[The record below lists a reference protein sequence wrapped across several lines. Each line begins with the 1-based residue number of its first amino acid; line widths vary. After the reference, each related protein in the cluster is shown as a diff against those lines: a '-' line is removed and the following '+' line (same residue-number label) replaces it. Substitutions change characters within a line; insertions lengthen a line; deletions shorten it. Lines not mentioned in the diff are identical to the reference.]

1 MKAETTKRMEQALI
15 DKYLQQN
22 KHIALEVPFCHTR
35 KTNFGYGEVGQWEFV
50 DAVSESRGEFTC
62 LELKVSMSDL
72 HSKAAQT
79 FVGNRNYLVCPMK
92 MARKIKDS
100 NDYWLADHP
109 SVGIMGWDGKTTF
122 RVIKQCKPNYLIP
135 DNDWK
140 QLAKGLISSLSRGVK
155 DMRNNKE
162 FDSKGV
168 SK

>member
-1 MKAETTKRMEQALI
+1 MKTETTKRMEQALI

-100 NDYWLADHP
+100 NDY
-109 SVGIMGWDGKTTF
+109 
-122 RVIKQCKPNYLIP
+122 LIP

-140 QLAKGLISSLSRGVK
+140 QLAKGLISSLSRDVK